1 MEHPAHKIGHI
12 VAPGIPSRS
21 GNEAEEPPVV
31 CACAAEGDEGGGVL
45 GQLGAAVVDQADLV
59 LPETEEHPVGIRTWS
74 TFGTGVLQ
82 INVVLFDL

>member
-1 MEHPAHKIGHI
+1 MEHPVYEII

-21 GNEAEEPPVV
+21 GDEAEESPVV

-59 LPETEEHPVGIRTWS
+59 LPETEEHPVVLIHTWS
-74 TFGTGVLQ
+74 TLEP
-82 INVVLFDL
+82 